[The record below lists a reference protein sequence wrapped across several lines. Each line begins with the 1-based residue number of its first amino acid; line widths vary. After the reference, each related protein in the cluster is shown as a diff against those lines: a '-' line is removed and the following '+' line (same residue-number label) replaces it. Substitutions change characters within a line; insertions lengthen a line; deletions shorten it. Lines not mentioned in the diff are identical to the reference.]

1 MPKPLTKNHQIAQL
15 RAQLEEEQKSSAAL
29 RQTIITQKITLDN
42 TLDQL
47 KVAEETLIRARS
59 TSTFQKKLPT
69 EIRMKIYKSLL
80 VNQKLSEIE
89 SIGKASNHGKSL
101 KFELTPAILQTCKAI
116 QNEAEPILYGSN
128 IFIMEC
134 IGGCGPM
141 GCFHVPQSPLT
152 RYTDP
157 KFELDYLDA
166 ENEMGSNMG
175 MVFSGTEIH
184 FDFNTFKALKKVKH
198 WRIITSTYAP
208 TPSNPVPAKSFVH
221 FCQALCQQAPTRPQ
235 RSINIVL
242 ALAKFPVTP
251 VNPKSEE
258 AHEAQTVEVNLERF
272 MNLAPPIVQKYYAL
286 VEDLSPIEKVFKM
299 HKRLEDYAVC
309 VERSERFN
317 EDMFTLQRGCEA
329 SFSVREVRHFGW
341 QLPRPS
347 LGNPFKG
354 LTHSSYHPVEL
365 AFSRAIIAKDKEDV
379 IEFKAARASVLGEL
393 EPQYERM
400 MHAANRLRDF
410 VEKERR
416 KGVFSECDGCGV
428 FHQYEEDP
436 FESTLGDDL
445 DRYIYELEEICYSA
459 YLNKEREK
467 LFRRLRWMQTQD
479 HLRDPSRTASQ
490 IARWARKL
498 VEDMWDDCGLAS
510 WRREQLFED
519 DTTDIGCKI
528 NKKLGEGLL
537 DEELE
542 WSPQGLDNDDEF
554 YYMHGHYRV

>member
-1 MPKPLTKNHQIAQL
+1 
-15 RAQLEEEQKSSAAL
+15 
-29 RQTIITQKITLDN
+29 
-42 TLDQL
+42 
-47 KVAEETLIRARS
+47 
-59 TSTFQKKLPT
+59 
-69 EIRMKIYKSLL
+69 
-80 VNQKLSEIE
+80 
-89 SIGKASNHGKSL
+89 
-101 KFELTPAILQTCKAI
+101 
-116 QNEAEPILYGSN
+116 
-128 IFIMEC
+128 MEC

-141 GCFHVPQSPLT
+141 GCFHVPQPPLT
-152 RYTDP
+152 RYTEPDYD
-157 KFELDYLDA
+157 LDYLDA
-166 ENEMGSNMG
+166 ENEMGSSMG
-175 MVFSGTEIH
+175 MVLSGTEIH
-184 FDFNTFKALKKVKH
+184 FDFSTFNALKKVKH
-198 WRIITSTYAP
+198 WRIITSAYAP

-235 RSINIVL
+235 RSIDIVL
-242 ALAKFPVTP
+242 ALAKFPVTHA
-251 VNPKSEE
+251 NPKSEE
-258 AHEAQTVEVNLERF
+258 AQYKFSEKQLNFLLQPLGLLRDIKLVMNIAKFKTELPISEQSCGAFPGYYFPYSESQTVEVNLERF

-299 HKRLEDYAVC
+299 HKRLEFYAVWF
-309 VERSERFN
+309 ERSERFN

-329 SFSVREVRHFGW
+329 SFPVREVRHFGW

-365 AFSRAIIAKDKEDV
+365 ALSRAIIAKDKEDV
-379 IEFKAARASVLGEL
+379 AEFKAARASVLEEL
-393 EPQYERM
+393 EPQYRRM

-410 VEKERR
+410 VEKERL

-445 DRYIYELEEICYSA
+445 DRYIYELEEIASLLERTMPDHIRIQVKKGTTMYSSA

-490 IARWARKL
+490 IARWTRKL
-498 VEDMWDDCGLAS
+498 VEDMWDDCGPVN
-510 WRREQLFED
+510 WRREQLFDD

-528 NKKLGEGLL
+528 NMQLGEGLS

-542 WSPQGLDNDDEF
+542 WNPQGLDSDDGF
-554 YYMHGHYRV
+554 YYMHSHYRS